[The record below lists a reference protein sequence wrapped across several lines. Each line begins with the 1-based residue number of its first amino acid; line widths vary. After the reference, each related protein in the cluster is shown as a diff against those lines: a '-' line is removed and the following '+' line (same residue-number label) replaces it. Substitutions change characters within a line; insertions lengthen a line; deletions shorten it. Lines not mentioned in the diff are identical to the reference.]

1 MIKNRKFPF
10 VFSLLFWLFLS
21 IFPWQRWL
29 EGLDL
34 LRFALGM
41 LVYLIP
47 GMAAFL
53 VWTGEEQVSAR
64 TLLGGF
70 VTVVFVTG
78 LLGVIARFFQLNFLF
93 IRWVFALWGAVMVT
107 ALWFRPLRVTWQFE
121 KTTWWESLLLL
132 ISAGGAVYFSA
143 LASPPLIHDDAF
155 TYSALL
161 YYFQH
166 APALTFDFPDSLSR
180 LEIPRFWLAYWPL
193 VEAMISGLSGV
204 DGLFITG
211 TLLPPLLAGFSFLA
225 VFTLAQTLGLPRVV
239 AGAAVLAQGF
249 SLMRLTRNNQPG
261 YLFFQ
266 KLTEDKVTAAF
277 VISLVLI
284 ILVVEYFQNPTNRKL
299 FIIWVTA
306 MGMVFTHPVQFGM
319 ACMIAGAYGLPSL
332 FKKELRWKFFQ
343 LIGILAVVVLLPYSF
358 RFFGGEYSQTLS
370 FSMDDVIANDELAR
384 LGIRRID
391 YIEGT
396 NYYGIS
402 RYLTVGLPYEIG
414 ALAAI
419 VSLFFFWKHNSARY
433 VLASFLVLGVSM
445 LPYTGWIV
453 GMFTTPFQ
461 LWRLTWLTPFGMA
474 FAFLLWAGLDIVQ
487 KIRPLEKINKCLPQ
501 LAYFSAYVLLI
512 AAVLYVREWTLGNV
526 EKSNQDVVGFYN
538 NYVSAAR
545 KMNQL
550 NAAGNPIIVGGPD
563 AVTHSI
569 IPSLTLNYIPLVFR
583 VETGGPQ
590 TQLWK
595 SIVGED
601 IPAEVRLARLK
612 ENRVG
617 YLLLKGEVGWV
628 IELMDRYPEQVDF
641 IFRDQ
646 RFSLYK
652 LTY

>member
-1 MIKNRKFPF
+1 MLKNRTHLII
-10 VFSLLFWLFLS
+10 FSILLWLFLVL
-21 IFPWQRWL
+21 FPWQGWL
-29 EGLDL
+29 ERVDL
-34 LRFALGM
+34 LRFVLGM

-53 VWTGEEQVSAR
+53 VWTNEEQISAR

-70 VTVVFVTG
+70 VVVVFVTS
-78 LLGVIARFFQLNFLF
+78 LLGVFARLFQLNFIF
-93 IRWVFALWGAVMVT
+93 IRWGFAVWGAIML
-107 ALWFRPLRVTWQFE
+107 ALLLRRPGGITWRFE
-121 KTTWWESLLLL
+121 KLTWWESALLL
-132 ISAGGAVYFSA
+132 IPAGGVVYF
-143 LASPPLIHDDAF
+143 ASITNPPLIHDDAF
-155 TYSALL
+155 TYNALL

-211 TLLPPLLAGFSFLA
+211 TLLPPLLAVFSFLA
-225 VFTLAQTLGLPRVV
+225 VFTLARALGLPRLA

-261 YLFFQ
+261 DLFFQ
-266 KLTEDKVTAAF
+266 KLTEDKVVAAF
-277 VISLVLI
+277 VISLMLI
-284 ILVVEYFQNPTNRKL
+284 ILAVEYFQNPTNRKL
-299 FIIWVTA
+299 FIIWVIA

-319 ACMIAGAYGLPSL
+319 ACMIVGVYGLPSL
-332 FKKELRWKFFQ
+332 FKKELRWKYFL
-343 LIGILAVVVLLPYSF
+343 LIGILAAVVLIPYSF

-370 FSMDDVIANDELAR
+370 FSMEDVIANDELAR

-396 NYYGIS
+396 NFYGIS
-402 RYLTVGLPYEIG
+402 HYLTVGLPYEIG

-419 VSLFFFWKHNSARY
+419 VSLFFFWKHEYARY
-433 VLASFLVLGVSM
+433 VLAAFLVLGVSM

-461 LWRLTWLTPFGMA
+461 LWRLTWLTPFGIA
-474 FAFLLWAGLDIVQ
+474 FAFLLWAGMEVIQ
-487 KIRPLEKINKCLPQ
+487 KIKPLEKINGWIPQ
-501 LAYFSAYVLLI
+501 LAYFSAYILLV

-526 EKSNQDVVGFYN
+526 EKSNQDVLGIYT
-538 NYVSAAR
+538 NYVSTAGR
-545 KMNQL
+545 MNQL
-550 NAAGNPIIVGGPD
+550 NVTGTPTIVGGPD
-563 AVTHSI
+563 TVTHSV
-569 IPSLTLNYIPLVFR
+569 IPSLTLKFVPLVFR

-595 SIVGED
+595 SIIGDD
-601 IPAEVRLARLK
+601 ISSDVRFARLK
-612 ENRVG
+612 ENNVD
-617 YLLLKGEVGWV
+617 YLLLKGEMGWV
-628 IELMDRYPEQVDF
+628 IELMDQYPENIEF

>member
-1 MIKNRKFPF
+1 MIKNRKFLF

-29 EGLDL
+29 EGLDV

-41 LVYLIP
+41 LVYLVP

-53 VWTGEEQVSAR
+53 NWTGEEQISAR

-70 VTVVFVTG
+70 VIVVFFTG

-93 IRWVFALWGAVMVT
+93 IRWAFALWGAVMVA
-107 ALWFRPLRVTWQFE
+107 ALWLRPARIIWRFK
-121 KTTWWESLLLL
+121 KTTWWELLLLL

-155 TYSALL
+155 TYNALL

-166 APALTFDFPDSLSR
+166 APALNFDFPDSLSR

-204 DGLFITG
+204 NGLFITG

-261 YLFFQ
+261 ALFFQ
-266 KLTEDKVTAAF
+266 QLTDDKVVAAF
-277 VISLVLI
+277 VVSLVLL
-284 ILVVEYFQNPTNRKL
+284 ILAVEYFENPTSRKL
-299 FIIWVTA
+299 FITGLAA
-306 MGMVFTHPVQFGM
+306 MGMMFTHPVQFGM
-319 ACMIAGAYGLPSL
+319 TCMIVGVYGLPSL
-332 FKKELRWKFFQ
+332 FRKELRWNYLS
-343 LIGILAVVVLLPYSF
+343 LIGILAAVVLVPYSF

-370 FSMDDVIANDELAR
+370 FSMNDVIANDELAR
-384 LGIRRID
+384 LGIRRIN

-419 VSLFFFWKHNSARY
+419 ASLFYFWKHKSARY

-445 LPYTGWIV
+445 LPYTGWMV

-474 FAFLLWAGLDIVQ
+474 FAFLLWLGLEMLQ
-487 KIRPLEKINKCLPQ
+487 KIKWLEKISVWLNL
-501 LAYFSAYVLLI
+501 LVYFSTYAMLI
-512 AAVLYVREWTLGNV
+512 VAVLYVREWTLGNV

-545 KMNQL
+545 LMNEQPL
-550 NAAGNPIIVGGPD
+550 IGTPIIVGGPD

-569 IPSLTLNYIPLVFR
+569 IPSLTLKYVPLVFR

-590 TQLWK
+590 TQQWHSL
-595 SIVGED
+595 VGDE
-601 IPAEVRLARLK
+601 IPLDVRFARLK
-612 ENRVG
+612 ENNVE
-617 YLLLKGEVGWV
+617 YLFLKGEVGWV
-628 IELMDRYPEQVDF
+628 NAIMEQYPENITF

-652 LTY
+652 ITY